1 MASPH
6 TETVT
11 GTFALPVL
19 NKLGQEVGSVTVDAA
34 DFGGKISA
42 RLMHEAVMMYE
53 ANQRQGTHST
63 LRRGEVA
70 GSTKKVFRQ
79 KGTGN
84 ARAGSK
90 RSPIRRGGGH
100 TNARQPRSYYYRLPR
115 KAIQAATRM
124 AIASKISAGSVVV
137 VDQIKMD
144 SPKTKLLASA
154 LKAMGL
160 EGQTKTLA
168 IGGLDRNIYLSGRN
182 IEGLTI
188 SPVAD
193 LNALIVLR
201 PRKLVMTREALDWIK
216 ARASA

>member
-1 MASPH
+1 M
-6 TETVT
+6 TT
-11 GTFALPVL
+11 LPVYDMSGA
-19 NKLGQEVGSVTVDAA
+19 KVGDYEIDPEVLAPKVSKQLLHDVV
-34 DFGGKISA
+34 
-42 RLMHEAVMMYE
+42 VMYL
-53 ANQRQGTHST
+53 ANQRQGSNKTKT
-63 LRRGEVA
+63 RGEVS
-70 GSTKKVFRQ
+70 GSTKKMYKQ

-90 RSPIRRGGGH
+90 RSGVRRGGGH
-100 TNARQPRSYYYRLPR
+100 INARQPRSYYYRLPR

-168 IGGLDRNIYLSGRN
+168 ISGLDRNIYLSGRN

-193 LNALIVLR
+193 LNALTVLR

>member
-1 MASPH
+1 M
-6 TETVT
+6 TT
-11 GTFALPVL
+11 LPVYDMSGV
-19 NKLGQEVGSVTVDAA
+19 KVGDYEIDPQVLAPKVSKQLLHDVV
-34 DFGGKISA
+34 
-42 RLMHEAVMMYE
+42 VMYL
-53 ANQRQGTHST
+53 ANQRQGSNKTKT
-63 LRRGEVA
+63 RGEVS
-70 GSTKKVFRQ
+70 GSTKKMYKQ

-90 RSPIRRGGGH
+90 RSGVRRGGGH
-100 TNARQPRSYYYRLPR
+100 INARQPRSYYYRLPR

-168 IGGLDRNIYLSGRN
+168 IGSLDRNIYLSGRN
-182 IEGLTI
+182 IEGLVI

-193 LNALIVLR
+193 LNALTVLR
-201 PRKLVMTREALDWIK
+201 PKKLVMTREALDWIK

>member
-1 MASPH
+1 M
-6 TETVT
+6 TT
-11 GTFALPVL
+11 LPVYDMSGA
-19 NKLGQEVGSVTVDAA
+19 KVGDYEIDPQVLAPKVSKQLLHDVV
-34 DFGGKISA
+34 
-42 RLMHEAVMMYE
+42 VMYL
-53 ANQRQGTHST
+53 ANQRQGSNKTKT
-63 LRRGEVA
+63 RGEVS
-70 GSTKKVFRQ
+70 GSTKKMYKQ

-90 RSPIRRGGGH
+90 RSGVRRGGGH
-100 TNARQPRSYYYRLPR
+100 INARQPRSYYYRLPR

-144 SPKTKLLASA
+144 APKTKLLAAA

-168 IGGLDRNIYLSGRN
+168 IGGLDRNVYLSGRN
-182 IEGLTI
+182 IEGLVI

-193 LNALIVLR
+193 LNALTVLR
-201 PRKLVMTREALDWIK
+201 PKKLIMTREALDWIK
-216 ARASA
+216 ARATA

>member
-1 MASPH
+1 M
-6 TETVT
+6 TT
-11 GTFALPVL
+11 LPVYDMSGA
-19 NKLGQEVGSVTVDAA
+19 KVGDYEIDPQVLAPKVSKQLLHDVV
-34 DFGGKISA
+34 
-42 RLMHEAVMMYE
+42 VMYL
-53 ANQRQGTHST
+53 ANQRQGSNKTKT
-63 LRRGEVA
+63 RGEVS
-70 GSTKKVFRQ
+70 GSTKKMYKQ

-90 RSPIRRGGGH
+90 RSGVRRGGGH
-100 TNARQPRSYYYRLPR
+100 INARQPRSYYYRLPR

-182 IEGLTI
+182 IEGLVV

-193 LNALIVLR
+193 LNALTVLR
-201 PRKLVMTREALDWIK
+201 PKKLVMTREALDWIK
-216 ARASA
+216 AKTSA

>member
-1 MASPH
+1 M
-6 TETVT
+6 TT
-11 GTFALPVL
+11 LPVYDMSGA
-19 NKLGQEVGSVTVDAA
+19 KVGDYEIDPQLLAPKVSKQLLHDVV
-34 DFGGKISA
+34 
-42 RLMHEAVMMYE
+42 VMYL
-53 ANQRQGTHST
+53 ANQRQGSNKTKA
-63 LRRGEVA
+63 RGEVS
-70 GSTKKVFRQ
+70 GSTKKLYKQ

-84 ARAGSK
+84 ARMGSK

-100 TNARQPRSYYYRLPR
+100 AKARQPRSYYYRLPR
-115 KAIQAATRM
+115 KAVQAATRM

-144 SPKTKLLASA
+144 APKTKLLASA
-154 LKAMGL
+154 FKAMGL

-168 IGGLDRNIYLSGRN
+168 ISGLDRNVYLSGRN

-216 ARASA
+216 AKASA

>member
-1 MASPH
+1 M
-6 TETVT
+6 TT
-11 GTFALPVL
+11 LPVYDMS
-19 NKLGQEVGSVTVDAA
+19 GARVGDYEIDPQVLAPKVSKQLLHDVV
-34 DFGGKISA
+34 
-42 RLMHEAVMMYE
+42 VMYL
-53 ANQRQGTHST
+53 ANQRQGSNKTKT
-63 LRRGEVA
+63 RGEVS
-70 GSTKKVFRQ
+70 GSTKKMYKQ

-90 RSPIRRGGGH
+90 RSGVRRGGGH
-100 TNARQPRSYYYRLPR
+100 INARQPRSYYYRLPR

-216 ARASA
+216 AKASA

>member
-1 MASPH
+1 MTTLP
-6 TETVT
+6 VYDMT
-11 GTFALPVL
+11 GTKVGDYEIDPQVL
-19 NKLGQEVGSVTVDAA
+19 APKVSKQLLHDVV
-34 DFGGKISA
+34 
-42 RLMHEAVMMYE
+42 VMYL
-53 ANQRQGTHST
+53 ANQRQGSNKTKT
-63 LRRGEVA
+63 RGEVS
-70 GSTKKVFRQ
+70 GSTKKMYKQ

-90 RSPIRRGGGH
+90 RSGVRRGGGH
-100 TNARQPRSYYYRLPR
+100 INARQPRSYYYRLPR

-144 SPKTKLLASA
+144 SPKTKLLAAA

-168 IGGLDRNIYLSGRN
+168 IGGLDRNVYLSGRN
-182 IEGLTI
+182 IEGLVI

-193 LNALIVLR
+193 LNALTVLR
-201 PRKLVMTREALDWIK
+201 PKKLIMTREALDWIK

>member
-1 MASPH
+1 
-6 TETVT
+6 
-11 GTFALPVL
+11 
-19 NKLGQEVGSVTVDAA
+19 
-34 DFGGKISA
+34 
-42 RLMHEAVMMYE
+42 
-53 ANQRQGTHST
+53 
-63 LRRGEVA
+63 
-70 GSTKKVFRQ
+70 
-79 KGTGN
+79 
-84 ARAGSK
+84 
-90 RSPIRRGGGH
+90 
-100 TNARQPRSYYYRLPR
+100 
-115 KAIQAATRM
+115 M
-124 AIASKISAGSVVV
+124 AIASKIAAGSVVV
-137 VDQIKMD
+137 VEQIKMD

-168 IGGLDRNIYLSGRN
+168 ISGLDRNVYLSGRN

>member
-1 MASPH
+1 M
-6 TETVT
+6 TT
-11 GTFALPVL
+11 LPVYDMSGA
-19 NKLGQEVGSVTVDAA
+19 KVGDYEIDPQVLAPKVSKQLLHDVV
-34 DFGGKISA
+34 
-42 RLMHEAVMMYE
+42 VMYL
-53 ANQRQGTHST
+53 ANQRQGSNKTKT
-63 LRRGEVA
+63 RGEVS
-70 GSTKKVFRQ
+70 GSTKKMYKQ
-79 KGTGN
+79 KGKGN

-90 RSPIRRGGGH
+90 RSGVRRGGGH
-100 TNARQPRSYYYRLPR
+100 INARQPRSYYYRLPR

-168 IGGLDRNIYLSGRN
+168 IGSLDRNIYLSGRN
-182 IEGLTI
+182 IEGLVI

-193 LNALIVLR
+193 LNALTVLR
-201 PRKLVMTREALDWIK
+201 PKKLVMTREALDWIK